1 MSLAAKSASFQAEI
15 WILSA
20 LGRKPCSLLTAHGET
35 CVPPAPPGVMGS
47 VPKSLNATDGAT
59 GEA

>member
-20 LGRKPCSLLTAHGET
+20 LGRKSSLLTAHGEM
-35 CVPPAPPGVMGS
+35 CLPPAPPGVMGS
-47 VPKSLNATDGAT
+47 VSNASDGVA
-59 GEA
+59 GGP